1 MTNLERGLY
10 CQSTSC
16 KNLHEEIIP
25 GSSFLLYTQSW
36 KKKKSRKKKT
46 PRGVDHKLD
55 KSSHHSPSPTLS
67 PHFLWQAHLYIAMQA
82 CTTTSSLTKSCQ
94 SVQSTS
100 INSQKQVLL
109 WQNLVHTYCHGAL
122 HTENQDYTL
131 NNSKQPVLYT
141 GVCKDISLFFAV
153 QETESVGTHASS
165 FSFAQRKSGNMMHI
179 ISSFDVIG
187 CKNTK
192 PDCINCENIDDVTL
206 SLACRFSI

>member
-36 KKKKSRKKKT
+36 KKKKSRKKKNT
-46 PRGVDHKLD
+46 PRGVHHKLD
-55 KSSHHSPSPTLS
+55 KSSHHSPS

-131 NNSKQPVLYT
+131 NYTQCVRLHTVLYT
-141 GVCKDISLFFAV
+141 GVCKDIYLFFEKYRSPRDQVCRNTRIVFFICLA
-153 QETESVGTHASS
+153 QEWKYDAH
-165 FSFAQRKSGNMMHI
+165 NI
-179 ISSFDVIG
+179 IFRCHWLQKYKTG
-187 CKNTK
+187 
-192 PDCINCENIDDVTL
+192 L
-206 SLACRFSI
+206 Y